1 VVGYRKNNERVQ
13 KKKGQTEGMK
23 VRKIQE
29 GGKQKKKKDM
39 KITIFRDITSYNT
52 KQVNAVV
59 IL

>member
-1 VVGYRKNNERVQ
+1 MVGYRKNNERVQ